1 MEKTTDRFTAINTR
15 ALEATLTLH
24 QQLLGDDGF
33 WGYEGTLDQI
43 EELLA
48 GLESLALD
56 YEDLDADDL
65 VDRWF
70 NSPYCW
76 GIPTADR

>member
-1 MEKTTDRFTAINTR
+1 MKNTDRFTAASNR
-15 ALEATLTLH
+15 ALEATLVLN
-24 QQLLGDDGF
+24 QQLLVDDGF
-33 WGYEGTLDQI
+33 CGYEGTLNQI
-43 EELLA
+43 EDLLA

-65 VDRWF
+65 VDMWF
-70 NSPYCW
+70 DSPYCG